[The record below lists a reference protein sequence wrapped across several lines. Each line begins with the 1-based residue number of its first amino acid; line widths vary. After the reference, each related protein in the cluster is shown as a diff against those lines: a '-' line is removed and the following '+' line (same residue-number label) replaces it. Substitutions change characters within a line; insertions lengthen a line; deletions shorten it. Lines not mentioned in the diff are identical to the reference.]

1 MAFSVSPSVI
11 VREVD
16 ASAAV
21 PAIATPPAAIAGV
34 FNWGPTNEA
43 ILISSEDELVNRFGK
58 PNDDNFETFFVA
70 ADYLSY
76 ANALWVARAD
86 TGEVKANA
94 DTSEFDAQ
102 ANATI
107 ITQSEFEAIYPG
119 SLGNSLQVA
128 WSDSASYELEV
139 FAASEIPTDKPET
152 PASQNTLEFGA
163 TSHTFEVAN
172 TDQIEAYAIQVG
184 DVIEIGNDSTGYYD
198 LTVTGIIEDWL
209 VDGGGAGA
217 NTTTVEAYRYTITT
231 KEKYIGPET
240 NWNNVSLT
248 KKFAYHTSFENAP
261 ASGNYNIVVIDEDGD
276 ITGTAGAI
284 LEVYEDL
291 STSST
296 AQLADG
302 RTNYYKTVLENNSSW
317 IALRNANSAIFE
329 TSTNTNYQ
337 SLSSGTQTVTE
348 ATASLGQK
356 ASAYDLFRNPNEID
370 ISFVLQGKG
379 DDAGVIANYIVGNIC
394 ETRKDCVAFLSP
406 SKEATVDQSQTN
418 TMLTKIIEH
427 RNKIQNSSYWF
438 MDSGYK
444 YRYDKYNDKYR
455 YVPMNGDCAGLS
467 ARVEPY
473 ESPAGYRKGVLK
485 NVVKLKFNPNK
496 AQRDQLY
503 SADVNPVMSQTGQGI
518 LLFGDKT
525 GYGITSAFDRINVR
539 RLFIAVEKAIATAA
553 NSFLFELNDEFTQTQ
568 FKNIVEPFLREIQ
581 GRRGI
586 TDFRVIS
593 DATVNTPEVIDQNK
607 FKANI
612 FIKPARSINVIEL
625 TFVAT
630 RTGIEFDE
638 IVGSLT

>member
-1 MAFSVSPSVI
+1 
-11 VREVD
+11 
-16 ASAAV
+16 
-21 PAIATPPAAIAGV
+21 
-34 FNWGPTNEA
+34 
-43 ILISSEDELVNRFGK
+43 
-58 PNDDNFETFFVA
+58 
-70 ADYLSY
+70 
-76 ANALWVARAD
+76 
-86 TGEVKANA
+86 
-94 DTSEFDAQ
+94 
-102 ANATI
+102 
-107 ITQSEFEAIYPG
+107 
-119 SLGNSLQVA
+119 
-128 WSDSASYELEV
+128 
-139 FAASEIPTDKPET
+139 
-152 PASQNTLEFGA
+152 
-163 TSHTFEVAN
+163 
-172 TDQIEAYAIQVG
+172 
-184 DVIEIGNDSTGYYD
+184 
-198 LTVTGIIEDWL
+198 
-209 VDGGGAGA
+209 
-217 NTTTVEAYRYTITT
+217 
-231 KEKYIGPET
+231 
-240 NWNNVSLT
+240 
-248 KKFAYHTSFENAP
+248 
-261 ASGNYNIVVIDEDGD
+261 
-276 ITGTAGAI
+276 
-284 LEVYEDL
+284 
-291 STSST
+291 
-296 AQLADG
+296 
-302 RTNYYKTVLENNSSW
+302 
-317 IALRNANSAIFE
+317 
-329 TSTNTNYQ
+329 
-337 SLSSGTQTVTE
+337 
-348 ATASLGQK
+348 
-356 ASAYDLFRNPNEID
+356 
-370 ISFVLQGKG
+370 
-379 DDAGVIANYIVGNIC
+379 
-394 ETRKDCVAFLSP
+394 
-406 SKEATVDQSQTN
+406 
-418 TMLTKIIEH
+418 MLTKIIEH

-455 YVPMNGDCAGLS
+455 YVPMNGDCAGLA